1 MVTVQRISGQGLEQ
15 AGEEVGLFPFRK
27 LLTVVGIER
36 GGRIRWGDSPGN
48 TVMENASY
56 LIYHLRTTKAVIVTL
71 CSTDIR
77 DSTNTF
83 NVKTVDWVCRDIY

>member
-27 LLTVVGIER
+27 ILTVVGIER
-36 GGRIRWGDSPGN
+36 GGSIRWGDSPGN

-56 LIYHLRTTKAVIVTL
+56 
-71 CSTDIR
+71 
-77 DSTNTF
+77 
-83 NVKTVDWVCRDIY
+83 

>member
-27 LLTVVGIER
+27 ILTVVRIER
-36 GGRIRWGDSPGN
+36 GGSIRWGDSPGN

-56 LIYHLRTTKAVIVTL
+56 
-71 CSTDIR
+71 
-77 DSTNTF
+77 
-83 NVKTVDWVCRDIY
+83 